1 MPEISAFDRALLTPS
16 RPPRPA
22 PSLADLECCRNH
34 PGHEGLAPA
43 IEPDL
48 PDGEVIDGRFVIR
61 EPVGR
66 SDMATVYRAEDRSD
80 GGRSVAIKI
89 PLLRTESDPV
99 LYGRFHREE
108 LIGVTLSH
116 PNLLRFIKV
125 SGEKSR
131 PYIAMEYLDG
141 CTLAYILHLA
151 RPLPERDSLR
161 ITAVVC
167 EALEYLHGRGY
178 IHRDL
183 KPSNIMICR
192 DCTLRLMDYGLAEE
206 LKARR
211 SILDSMTPLFGTP
224 EYMAPEQVRN
234 ARNTERTDIYS
245 LGVVLYQM
253 MTGVLPFPAQDPWVS
268 AQMRVTG
275 DPGCA
280 ARRQSPD
287 LRAGG
292 GDRAPRD
299 APQALG
305 ALPDDGGLPFRA
317 RRAGARPRD
326 GPERAA
332 EEAVLPP
339 QPRGDAHPRRLPD
352 RPRGPPCGRGDR
364 LPGDPRGRGAPRGPR
379 LLEGRRA
386 AGGGGADAPGRWL
399 FRRSCADWSM
409 VPFSI
414 LDLSPIVEG
423 GTAAQALARSLDL
436 ARHAEKWGYRRYW
449 VAEHHNMPGI
459 ASAATAVVIGHVAAG
474 TSTIRVGSGGIMLPE
489 PRAARCG
496 RAVRHA

>member
-22 PSLADLECCRNH
+22 ASLADLECCRNH

-89 PLLRTESDPV
+89 PLLKTESDPV

-161 ITAVVC
+161 ITAVAC

-206 LKARR
+206 LKTRR

-234 ARNTERTDIYS
+234 ARNTESTDIYS

-275 DPGCA
+275 DP
-280 ARRQSPD
+280 
-287 LRAGG
+287 
-292 GDRAPRD
+292 RAPREVNAGISAQAEEIVLHAMRRKPSERYPTMAAFHSELD
-299 APQALG
+299 APERVHVT
-305 ALPDDGGLPFRA
+305 GLSGRLKAPSFR
-317 RRAGARPRD
+317 
-326 GPERAA
+326 
-332 EEAVLPP
+332 LS
-339 QPRGDAHPRRLPD
+339 
-352 RPRGPPCGRGDR
+352 
-364 LPGDPRGRGAPRGPR
+364 
-379 LLEGRRA
+379 LEGTPIL
-386 AGGGGADAPGRWL
+386 AG
-399 FRRSCADWSM
+399 
-409 VPFSI
+409 I
-414 LDLSPIVEG
+414 L
-423 GTAAQALARSLDL
+423 
-436 ARHAEKWGYRRYW
+436 
-449 VAEHHNMPGI
+449 
-459 ASAATAVVIGHVAAG
+459 IGLGVLVAAAAIVYL
-474 TSTIRVGSGGIMLPE
+474 TIHGSG
-489 PRAARCG
+489 AHH
-496 RAVRHA
+496 AVRASGG

>member
-1 MPEISAFDRALLTPS
+1 VPYDAPNMPETSAFDRALMAPS

-22 PSLADLECCRNH
+22 ASLADLECCRNH

-48 PDGEVIDGRFVIR
+48 PEGEVIDGRFVIR

-66 SDMATVYRAEDRSD
+66 SDMATVYRAEDRAD

-99 LYGRFHREE
+99 LFGRFHREE

-116 PNLLRFIKV
+116 PNLLSFIRV

-141 CTLAYILHLA
+141 CTLAYILHLT

-167 EALEYLHGRGY
+167 GALEYLHGRGY

-206 LKARR
+206 LGVQHGLFGSFA
-211 SILDSMTPLFGTP
+211 PLFGTP

-234 ARNTERTDIYS
+234 AKNTESTDIYS

-253 MTGVLPFPAQDPWVS
+253 MTGVLPFPAPDPWAS
-268 AQMRVTG
+268 AHMRVTG
-275 DPGCA
+275 DPV
-280 ARRQSPD
+280 
-287 LRAGG
+287 
-292 GDRAPRD
+292 APRAVNPAISAQAEEIVLHAMRRKPSERYPTMGAFHSEVD
-299 APQALG
+299 APERVHVT
-305 ALPDDGGLPFRA
+305 GLSGRLKAPTFRLSLEGTPILSGVLIGVA
-317 RRAGARPRD
+317 VLAAAAAIVFLTIHGAGAHH
-326 GPERAA
+326 
-332 EEAVLPP
+332 AV
-339 QPRGDAHPRRLPD
+339 
-352 RPRGPPCGRGDR
+352 
-364 LPGDPRGRGAPRGPR
+364 
-379 LLEGRRA
+379 RA
-386 AGGGGADAPGRWL
+386 AGG
-399 FRRSCADWSM
+399 
-409 VPFSI
+409 
-414 LDLSPIVEG
+414 
-423 GTAAQALARSLDL
+423 
-436 ARHAEKWGYRRYW
+436 
-449 VAEHHNMPGI
+449 
-459 ASAATAVVIGHVAAG
+459 
-474 TSTIRVGSGGIMLPE
+474 
-489 PRAARCG
+489 
-496 RAVRHA
+496 

>member
-1 MPEISAFDRALLTPS
+1 MPEISAFDRALMTPS
-16 RPPRPA
+16 RPPRSA

-48 PDGEVIDGRFVIR
+48 PEGEVIDGRFVIR

-108 LIGVTLSH
+108 LIGVALSH
-116 PNLLRFIKV
+116 PSLLGFIKL

-141 CTLAYILHLA
+141 CTLAYILHLT

-161 ITAVVC
+161 ITSVVC
-167 EALEYLHGRGY
+167 GALEYLHGRGY
-178 IHRDL
+178 LHRDL

-206 LKARR
+206 LSAHHGLF
-211 SILDSMTPLFGTP
+211 SSFAPLFGTP

-253 MTGVLPFPAQDPWVS
+253 LTGVLPFPAADPWAS
-268 AQMRVTG
+268 AHMRVTG
-275 DPGCA
+275 DPTAPRVVNPAISVQAEEIVLHAMRRKPSERYPTMA
-280 ARRQSPD
+280 A
-287 LRAGG
+287 LRSEVDAPERVHVTGLSGRLKAPKFRLSLEGTPILSGVLIGLGVLLAAAAIVFLTIHGAGAHHAVRPAGG
-292 GDRAPRD
+292 
-299 APQALG
+299 
-305 ALPDDGGLPFRA
+305 
-317 RRAGARPRD
+317 
-326 GPERAA
+326 
-332 EEAVLPP
+332 
-339 QPRGDAHPRRLPD
+339 
-352 RPRGPPCGRGDR
+352 
-364 LPGDPRGRGAPRGPR
+364 
-379 LLEGRRA
+379 
-386 AGGGGADAPGRWL
+386 
-399 FRRSCADWSM
+399 
-409 VPFSI
+409 
-414 LDLSPIVEG
+414 
-423 GTAAQALARSLDL
+423 
-436 ARHAEKWGYRRYW
+436 
-449 VAEHHNMPGI
+449 
-459 ASAATAVVIGHVAAG
+459 
-474 TSTIRVGSGGIMLPE
+474 
-489 PRAARCG
+489 
-496 RAVRHA
+496 

>member
-1 MPEISAFDRALLTPS
+1 MPEISAFDRALMTPS
-16 RPPRPA
+16 RPPPA
-22 PSLADLECCRNH
+22 PASLADLECCRNH

-66 SDMATVYRAEDRSD
+66 SDMATVYRAEDRSN
-80 GGRSVAIKI
+80 GGRSVAVKV

-99 LYGRFHREE
+99 LFGRFHREE

-116 PNLLRFIKV
+116 PNLLSFIKV

-141 CTLAYILHLA
+141 CTLAYILHLS
-151 RPLPERDSLR
+151 RPLPEHDALR

-167 EALEYLHGRGY
+167 GALEYLHGRGY

-211 SILDSMTPLFGTP
+211 SILDSLTPLFGTP

-234 ARNTERTDIYS
+234 TRNTERTDVYS

-253 MTGVLPFPAQDPWVS
+253 MTGVLPFAAQDPWAS

-275 DPGCA
+275 DPV
-280 ARRQSPD
+280 
-287 LRAGG
+287 
-292 GDRAPRD
+292 APRAVNPRISAQAEEIVLHAMRRKPSERFPTMAAFHSEVD
-299 APQALG
+299 APERVHVTGLSGRLKKPSFRLSLEGTPILAGILIGLG
-305 ALPDDGGLPFRA
+305 VLAAAAAIVLLTIHG
-317 RRAGARPRD
+317 AGAHHAVRP
-326 GPERAA
+326 
-332 EEAVLPP
+332 
-339 QPRGDAHPRRLPD
+339 
-352 RPRGPPCGRGDR
+352 
-364 LPGDPRGRGAPRGPR
+364 
-379 LLEGRRA
+379 
-386 AGGGGADAPGRWL
+386 
-399 FRRSCADWSM
+399 
-409 VPFSI
+409 
-414 LDLSPIVEG
+414 
-423 GTAAQALARSLDL
+423 
-436 ARHAEKWGYRRYW
+436 
-449 VAEHHNMPGI
+449 
-459 ASAATAVVIGHVAAG
+459 
-474 TSTIRVGSGGIMLPE
+474 SGG
-489 PRAARCG
+489 
-496 RAVRHA
+496 